1 MLKDTLIFKIFLRFL
16 KEKNIIIPFKNG
28 FYDDYCTHIKRF
40 INSTENNGILTA
52 FSIYIV
58 PYDKHKVISNFNEFC
73 INRQNNI
80 EFNRILLYAMKPYY
94 KEFLIKNKILNR
106 FLFNLYYSKLEML
119 EIKIDRNNIKKYA
132 DLIIDKYLELMVRFN
147 YPVFSFI
154 RNAFGFSV
162 TNEGISYWQE
172 INEDFKK
179 FIRKKMMSNV
189 KVNKKSKIKELI
201 LKIKRI
207 LLLNK
212 ITS

>member
-16 KEKNIIIPFKNG
+16 KEKNIIIPFKNS
-28 FYDDYCTHIKRF
+28 FYEIYYKHIKSYM
-40 INSTENNGILTA
+40 NSVEDNEILLA
-52 FSIYIV
+52 FTYFEIYG
-58 PYDKHKVISNFNEFC
+58 KHDVMSSFNDFC
-73 INRQNNI
+73 MNRQNNI